1 MGNVMLARHDLGS
14 DDWWREVAQRG
25 TPWVEL
31 YSPGLCAVTFLWRD
45 PMGCQRTSAIRRVWV
60 YICGVTDH
68 HSHTAPQS
76 LERIDDTDV
85 WCWRTV
91 LGSGWRGSY
100 CFIPCC
106 DEAAFSGLASGK
118 SLDPVALREG
128 WGGVLSGAVADPLN
142 PLPAW
147 TGGRGHQV
155 SGLHMPQAPSQSAWN
170 EFDRFG
176 PLAGRTLPPLP
187 TPATLEQHRWQSQ
200 LLGNSRDIWI
210 FTTGRR
216 QATRRPLVLLL
227 DGQFWAREMPL
238 WSPLIALTQSGE
250 LPEAVYVLVDAIDTR
265 QRAQELTCNPAF
277 WQALRLE
284 LLPQVAKWT
293 PYRADAAST
302 VVAGQSFGGLSAL
315 YAALHWPQLFGCV
328 LSQSGS
334 FWWPN
339 RDMTSKSSADT
350 SCQLLADIDRG
361 LGAGQGLKLYIEA
374 GAREPLVRQVNDRAV
389 EALRFAGHQVNYR
402 VVDGGHDALCWRGGL
417 LDGLTA
423 LWGGLIADTR
433 YP

>member
-1 MGNVMLARHDLGS
+1 MLARHDLGS
-14 DDWWREVAQRG
+14 DDWWRAVAQQG

-31 YSPGLCAVTFLWRD
+31 YSPGRCAVTFLWRD
-45 PMGCQRTSAIRRVWV
+45 PMGCRRTSAIRRVWV

-106 DEAAFSGLASGK
+106 DAAAFSGLASAEP
-118 SLDPVALREG
+118 LDPVALREG

-155 SGLHMPQAPSQSAWN
+155 SGLHMPQAPAQPAWD

-187 TPATLEQHRWQSQ
+187 APATLERHCWHSQ

-210 FTTGRR
+210 FTTGQR
-216 QATRRPLVLLL
+216 QATRRPLALLL

-284 LLPQVAKWT
+284 LLPQVAKWAS
-293 PYRADAAST
+293 YRADAAST

-339 RDMTSKSSADT
+339 RDMTSKGSADM